1 MSALAETIRAAA
13 VEIGDQFTFDCAA
26 PNGNA
31 HRIEWVEDKLHEH
44 LAVIDQWEAIRQ
56 TVNCPTCG
64 GNDSSPSS
72 WAKTA
77 AAIADGSDEALRRRM
92 EELEQ
97 PCPDCTDGKIDMA
110 RLLAVG
116 AAVFAASVVDLPDR
130 LPRYNKTI
138 FGFNHGVDSTL
149 RLLRQVRP

>member
-116 AAVFAASVVDLPDR
+116 AAAFKAVKTYDNINVNVPGSPTSFSAAELLR
-130 LPRYNKTI
+130 
-138 FGFNHGVDSTL
+138 TL
-149 RLLRQVRP
+149 RMVRP